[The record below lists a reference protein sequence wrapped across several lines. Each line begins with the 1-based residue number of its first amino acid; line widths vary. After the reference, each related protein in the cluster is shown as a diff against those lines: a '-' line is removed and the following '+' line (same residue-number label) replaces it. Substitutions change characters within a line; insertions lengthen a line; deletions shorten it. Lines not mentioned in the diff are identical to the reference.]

1 MVKNK
6 SIDGLATHA
15 AKSVEK
21 KSAPRVSAS
30 DTQPIF
36 NQKPKPTTK
45 KSAPKKPAE
54 KKPVLENSLD
64 IDDSETLSSR
74 RVISSSNEKELS
86 REDLIED
93 FTSPLSLFNF
103 ENDPKTAS
111 LRIEEPKKSRR
122 HAKKNAKN
130 IILPAEK
137 ELTNEPE
144 DEPEEESSKETA
156 SDKTQKPEF
165 IADSAETINDNK
177 EDPIDDRDED
187 MLDFKD
193 NSKNSD
199 EETEELEKPKKSK
212 KSTKKSKKP
221 SKAKKI
227 IKRILLLLVVVIIG
241 FIIWAVLWGNDI
253 IANITGGQGNVA
265 DLFSFITE
273 TYDPLKTDANGRTNI
288 LAFGTSGYNMDGEEG
303 DGTHDGAQLTDSIMV
318 ISLDQ
323 TTGDIAMLSLPRD
336 LKVSATCTATGK
348 INELYWCANQDG
360 DDEAAGAEAIMDEV
374 SSILGIEFQYYAH
387 LNWGSLIS
395 IVDTLGGIEVTLDE
409 DILDYNWTGAVYEAG
424 VTYTLNGEEAL
435 GLARA
440 RHGTTGGDFS
450 RGASQQK
457 ILIGIKNKLLEKD
470 FSVSELISLASTL
483 GDNLRTNLSISEM
496 KTAAHLLSEFDFDS
510 MRSLSL
516 YPDYMTTGTINGI
529 SYVYPTSGVGNYY
542 QIRTYVAKHFS
553 SDPRDYEDSTILVLN
568 ATDTY
573 GLAGN
578 EKTSLETEGCSN
590 INIDNTPEGDYPSGT
605 TLYYLSN
612 TASGTKTLLEEYY
625 GVTAGTLDD
634 LPESLR
640 LYAEDYDFII
650 ILNATATTATN

>member
-30 DTQPIF
+30 DTQPAF
-36 NQKPKPTTK
+36 GQKPKPTAK
-45 KSAPKKPAE
+45 KPAPKKPAE
-54 KKPVLENSLD
+54 KKPVLENPPD

-74 RVISSSNEKELS
+74 RVISSSNEKEFS

-111 LRIEEPKKSRR
+111 LRVEEPKKSRR
-122 HAKKNAKN
+122 RAKKNTKN
-130 IILPAEK
+130 IILPAE
-137 ELTNEPE
+137 EEPINEPE
-144 DEPEEESSKETA
+144 NELEESSKETA
-156 SDKTQKPEF
+156 SDETSEPEF
-165 IADSAETINDNK
+165 IADPADEIKDNK

-199 EETEELEKPKKSK
+199 EEIEEIKKSK

-221 SKAKKI
+221 SKTKKI

-265 DLFSFITE
+265 DFFSFITE

-348 INELYWCANQDG
+348 INELYWCANQNG
-360 DDEAAGAEAIMDEV
+360 DNEAAGAEALIAEV
-374 SSILGIEFQYYAH
+374 ESILGIEFQYYAH

-516 YPDYMTTGTINGI
+516 YPDYITTGTINGI

-542 QIRTYVAKHFS
+542 QIRTYVAKQFS

-578 EKTSLETEGCSN
+578 EKIALETEGYSN
-590 INIDNTPEGDYPSGT
+590 IDIDNTPEGDYPSGT
-605 TLYYLSN
+605 ALYYLSD